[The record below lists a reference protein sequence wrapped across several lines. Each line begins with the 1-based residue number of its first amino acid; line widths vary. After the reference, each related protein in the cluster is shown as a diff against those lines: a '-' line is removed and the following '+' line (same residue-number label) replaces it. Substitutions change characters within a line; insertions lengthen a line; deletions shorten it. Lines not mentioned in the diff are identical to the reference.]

1 MEWKISTAELSSLIK
16 GHDIVRYVK
25 AQKIRW
31 LGKVKRMSEERKS
44 ERMLKER
51 LFSRRKEGRKKEG
64 TNTNKMSGQ
73 CGGGEGQR
81 LERKSR
87 GQSRLEDSC
96 EGSQSPQR
104 AVLLLLMMMIYGN
117 LTNFKRTSNVCSLLF
132 HSSLSVQNMMAH
144 RRIVFYIPE

>member
-51 LFSRRKEGRKKEG
+51 LFSRRKEGRKEEG
-64 TNTNKMSGQ
+64 RNKHEQDVWTMWWWRGSEA
-73 CGGGEGQR
+73 GE
-81 LERKSR
+81 E
-87 GQSRLEDSC
+87 E
-96 EGSQSPQR
+96 
-104 AVLLLLMMMIYGN
+104 
-117 LTNFKRTSNVCSLLF
+117 
-132 HSSLSVQNMMAH
+132 
-144 RRIVFYIPE
+144 